1 MIQLYVSLI
10 RRGTMKLE
18 AVPALWRDKVQAE
31 LDKGEVGA

>member
-18 AVPALWRDKVQAE
+18 AVPALWRDKVQTE
-31 LDKGEVGA
+31 LEKVVGA

>member
-10 RRGTMKLE
+10 RRGAMKLE

-31 LDKGEVGA
+31 LEKVVGA

>member
-31 LDKGEVGA
+31 LEKVVGA